1 MALDNRE
8 INALL
13 QELRA
18 NPYRLYVIET
28 PHTGYLRKFLVK
40 EGEEVHGP
48 QGRWLEK
55 PGTALFV
62 LERERN
68 PKTIRAKIGGV
79 VYRINHQLLDRFVEA
94 QQPVLEIRHVLTQS
108 EIIAEL
114 LRKTLHIV
122 RAPEKAR
129 YFLAPD
135 LAKRLEKE
143 GEGRVVV
150 KPGDEMAIMS
160 FMKRETPVL
169 HEGEAMVVFRVFFAN
184 GQMVEQGDPLFGL
197 CLEVERPYI
206 EKLIA
211 RVKEEWPS

>member
-1 MALDNRE
+1 M
-8 INALL
+8 
-13 QELRA
+13 
-18 NPYRLYVIET
+18 
-28 PHTGYLRKFLVK
+28 
-40 EGEEVHGP
+40 
-48 QGRWLEK
+48 
-55 PGTALFV
+55 
-62 LERERN
+62 ERERN